1 MNVDVIDKNSPFF
14 IMGLIVAKEID
25 PVIIKIVPNL
35 KKRRNINDM
44 NGYPK
49 VIQSLHCAVFVE
61 VFVLFVSDGCQVI
74 VRHHFVTP
82 P

>member
-14 IMGLIVAKEID
+14 IMGRIVAKEID
-25 PVIIKIVPNL
+25 PVIIKIVHNL

-44 NGYPK
+44 DGYPK

-61 VFVLFVSDGCQVI
+61 VFILFVCYGRQVI
-74 VRHHFVTP
+74 VRRH
-82 P
+82 